1 MEKRLVLTPE
11 RLRCFNKMRG
21 ATIKVYLCLLYVSEN
36 GVVRIDGAL
45 KDGLCLEH
53 GFPLNTLNNAITEMN
68 RAGVIRKTG
77 KGKTYEI

>member
-1 MEKRLVLTPE
+1 MLLTPQ
-11 RLRCFNKMRG
+11 RIAALREMRG